1 MAKHTA
7 SSGLRVNNVN
17 ADMSVFK
24 KKTFQESEEGRSK
37 H

>member
-24 KKTFQESEEGRSK
+24 KKDFSGERGGEE
-37 H
+37 